1 VTDNHTARS
10 LTLLL
15 GSATLLGLSACGGG
29 GSGDVTAAGTVAVT
43 TAAAPT
49 AATAPA
55 ATAPTAPAATAPAAT
70 APAAAA
76 PAEGT
81 AVPATATADASASSS
96 TGAARSD
103 AGVSTLGV
111 AVPSAQS
118 STAMAATAAPT
129 VGTAAAPSAAPAP
142 SATVAAIPAS
152 NGAVPTLGD
161 CQLFPANA
169 IFNTRI
175 DDAARFPVHPQSDQW
190 LDVAGRNLPF
200 GADWGV
206 NTNAA
211 AYGTYWGMPINV
223 IDSSGSD
230 WPAVSFDFSTSG
242 VSWEQGYPFK
252 SDCAVSNGSGYGIA
266 RDCTSVPATHRQFP
280 FPRDGQIVN
289 ENGACDDPNS
299 CGDRHVLVVERGACR
314 LWESFFSYKLSGQ
327 WYSMATAAWDLN
339 SLALR
344 PDNWASG
351 DAAGLPITPLLVK
364 AAEANAGEI
373 RHALRVNFRDAA
385 LSLEHVWP
393 ARFAAGADN
402 PGAIPFGALL
412 RLRGDFV
419 IPDTWTTQA
428 KAIATAAK
436 RYGMY
441 VADNGGDFNVLGE
454 PNASWDPTTL
464 QQLKA
469 ITMNSMEFVDLKSV
483 TGDPRFS
490 RDSMAASW

>member
-1 VTDNHTARS
+1 VTDNHTARA

-15 GSATLLGLSACGGG
+15 GSAALLGLAACGGG
-29 GSGDVTAAGTVAVT
+29 GGGSDVADSGTAPAAASAAPTAAIAP
-43 TAAAPT
+43 AAAPT
-49 AATAPA
+49 AAP
-55 ATAPTAPAATAPAAT
+55 

-76 PAEGT
+76 PAASADGT
-81 AVPATATADASASSS
+81 APVASTANTSDASASSS
-96 TGAARSD
+96 SGSTTSNSGLPPLRTAIPSS
-103 AGVSTLGV
+103 GVSMAPL
-111 AVPSAQS
+111 A
-118 STAMAATAAPT
+118 AATPAIST
-129 VGTAAAPSAAPAP
+129 APAP
-142 SATVAAIPAS
+142 ITTVAATPAT
-152 NGAVPTLGD
+152 NGPVPTLGD

-175 DDAARFPVHPQSDQW
+175 DDASRFPVHPQSDQW
-190 LDVAGRNLPF
+190 LNVAGRNLPF
-200 GADWGV
+200 GADWGA

-211 AYGTYWGMPINV
+211 AYQTYWGMPINV
-223 IDSSGSD
+223 IDSSGTD
-230 WPAVSFDFSTSG
+230 WPVVSFDFSTSG
-242 VSWEQGYPFK
+242 VSSEQGYPFK
-252 SDCAVSNGSGYGIA
+252 SDCAVSNGSGWGIA
-266 RDCTSVPATHRQFP
+266 HDCTSVPATQRQFP
-280 FPRDGQIVN
+280 FPRDGQVVT
-289 ENGACDDPNS
+289 ENGACNDPNS

-364 AAEANAGEI
+364 AAEANSGEI

-385 LSLEHVWP
+385 LALDHVWP
-393 ARFAAGADN
+393 ARFAAGGDN

-412 RLRGDFV
+412 RLKADFV

-436 RYGMY
+436 RYGLY
-441 VADNGGDFNVLGE
+441 VADNGGDFNVQGE
-454 PNASWDPTTL
+454 PNASWDAATS
-464 QQLKA
+464 QQLKG
-469 ITMNSMEFVDLKSV
+469 ITMNNMEFVDLKSV